1 MTASVIERRPL
12 YIDQLYR
19 TYMAIFSESCSVA
32 VVYSVAAIYRA
43 VTYRFDRIFFRQ
55 LIRGNAL
62 LI

>member
-12 YIDQLYR
+12 YTDQLYR

-32 VVYSVAAIYRA
+32 IVYRVAATYRA
-43 VTYRFDRIFFRQ
+43 VTYRFDCSFLRQ
-55 LIRGNAL
+55 LIRGNAF